1 MIFVKGKM
9 VFFQV
14 ERMNFELL
22 FCISFYTQKYAAI
35 HYPHEMLS
43 LTQQRFFRKDYYE
56 VRDTGFFVAQHS
68 GKTVFEEEIRYE
80 DISNR
85 VNRIERRQPLL
96 VVAAVVCLLL
106 AIAAAFFH
114 FFWLA
119 GLGIL
124 LSLVLALVIRERARP
139 LVQIFLRSDFAIQI
153 EAENPDKETVD
164 QFLQGLEREK
174 RKYVINKY
182 GNVDKD
188 LPIEPQLDQLIW
200 LRNEDYIDEK
210 TLDELKN
217 KLLGKQKDA
226 KIGFMRREE

>member
-1 MIFVKGKM
+1 M
-9 VFFQV
+9 V
-14 ERMNFELL
+14 
-22 FCISFYTQKYAAI
+22 
-35 HYPHEMLS
+35 S
-43 LTQQRFFRKDYYE
+43 LTQQRRFRKDYYE

-85 VNRIERRQPLL
+85 VNRIERRQPILL
-96 VVAAVVCLLL
+96 VAAVLFFLL
-106 AIAAAFFH
+106 AIAAVFFK
-114 FFWLA
+114 FFWLT
-119 GLGIL
+119 GLAIL
-124 LSLVLALVIRERARP
+124 LTLVLAMIIRERARP

-164 QFLQGLEREK
+164 KFLQALEIEK

-188 LPIEPQLDQLIW
+188 LPIEPQLDRLIW
-200 LRNEDYIDEK
+200 LRNEDYIDEQ
-210 TLDELKN
+210 TLVELKN

-226 KIGFMRREE
+226 KIGFMRKEE

>member
-1 MIFVKGKM
+1 M
-9 VFFQV
+9 
-14 ERMNFELL
+14 
-22 FCISFYTQKYAAI
+22 
-35 HYPHEMLS
+35 
-43 LTQQRFFRKDYYE
+43 
-56 VRDTGFFVAQHS
+56 
-68 GKTVFEEEIRYE
+68 FEEEIRYE

-85 VNRIERRQPLL
+85 VNRIERRQPIW
-96 VVAAVVCLLL
+96 VVAAVVCFLL
-106 AIAAAFFH
+106 AIAAVSLK
-114 FFWLA
+114 FFWLG

-124 LSLVLALVIRERARP
+124 LTSGLALIIRERTKP

-164 QFLQGLEREK
+164 KFLHVLDLEK

-200 LRNEDYIDEK
+200 LRNEDYIDDQKLE
-210 TLDELKN
+210 ELKN

>member
-1 MIFVKGKM
+1 M
-9 VFFQV
+9 V
-14 ERMNFELL
+14 
-22 FCISFYTQKYAAI
+22 
-35 HYPHEMLS
+35 S
-43 LTQQRFFRKDYYE
+43 LTQQRRFRKDYYE

-85 VNRIERRQPLL
+85 VNRIERRQPILL
-96 VVAAVVCLLL
+96 VAAVLFFML
-106 AIAAAFFH
+106 AIAAVFFK

-119 GLGIL
+119 GLAML
-124 LSLVLALVIRERARP
+124 LALVLAMIIRERARP

-164 QFLQGLEREK
+164 KFLQALESEK

-200 LRNEDYIDEK
+200 LRNEDYIDEQ
-210 TLDELKN
+210 TLVELKN

-226 KIGFMRREE
+226 KIGFMRKEE

>member
-1 MIFVKGKM
+1 M
-9 VFFQV
+9 V
-14 ERMNFELL
+14 
-22 FCISFYTQKYAAI
+22 
-35 HYPHEMLS
+35 S
-43 LTQQRFFRKDYYE
+43 LTQQRRFRKDYYE

-85 VNRIERRQPLL
+85 VNRIERRQPIL
-96 VVAAVVCLLL
+96 VVAAVLFFLL
-106 AIAAAFFH
+106 AIAAVFFN

-119 GLGIL
+119 GLAML
-124 LSLVLALVIRERARP
+124 LALVLAMIIRERARP

-164 QFLQGLEREK
+164 KFLQALESEK

-200 LRNEDYIDEK
+200 LRNEDYIDDQ
-210 TLDELKN
+210 TLVELKN

-226 KIGFMRREE
+226 KIGFMRKEE

>member
-1 MIFVKGKM
+1 M
-9 VFFQV
+9 V
-14 ERMNFELL
+14 
-22 FCISFYTQKYAAI
+22 
-35 HYPHEMLS
+35 S
-43 LTQQRFFRKDYYE
+43 LTQQRRFRKNYYE

-85 VNRIERRQPLL
+85 VNRIERRQPIL
-96 VVAAVVCLLL
+96 VIVAVLFFLL
-106 AIAAAFFH
+106 AIATIFLN

-119 GLGIL
+119 GLAML
-124 LSLVLALVIRERARP
+124 LALVLAMIIRERARP

-164 QFLQGLEREK
+164 QFLQALESEK

-200 LRNEDYIDEK
+200 LRNEDYIDEQ

-226 KIGFMRREE
+226 KIGFMRGEE

>member
-1 MIFVKGKM
+1 M
-9 VFFQV
+9 V
-14 ERMNFELL
+14 
-22 FCISFYTQKYAAI
+22 
-35 HYPHEMLS
+35 S
-43 LTQQRFFRKDYYE
+43 LTQQRRFRKDYYE

-85 VNRIERRQPLL
+85 VNRIERRQPILL
-96 VVAAVVCLLL
+96 VAAVLFFLL
-106 AIAAAFFH
+106 AIAAVFFK

-119 GLGIL
+119 GLAML
-124 LSLVLALVIRERARP
+124 LALVLAMIIRERARP

-164 QFLQGLEREK
+164 KFLQALEIEK

-188 LPIEPQLDQLIW
+188 LPIEPQLDRLIW
-200 LRNEDYIDEK
+200 LRNEDYIDEQ
-210 TLDELKN
+210 TLVELKN

-226 KIGFMRREE
+226 KIGFMRKEE

>member
-1 MIFVKGKM
+1 M
-9 VFFQV
+9 V
-14 ERMNFELL
+14 
-22 FCISFYTQKYAAI
+22 
-35 HYPHEMLS
+35 S
-43 LTQQRFFRKDYYE
+43 LTQQRRFRKDYYE

-85 VNRIERRQPLL
+85 VNRIERRQPIL
-96 VVAAVVCLLL
+96 VVAAVLFFLL
-106 AIAAAFFH
+106 AIAAVLFN

-119 GLGIL
+119 GLAML
-124 LSLVLALVIRERARP
+124 LALVLAMIIRERARP

-164 QFLQGLEREK
+164 KFLQALESEK

-200 LRNEDYIDEK
+200 LRNEDYIDDQ
-210 TLDELKN
+210 TLVELKN

-226 KIGFMRREE
+226 KIGFMRKEE